1 MDFFAAAPVVR
12 QEVSLDDLIAGSVA
26 SIRRLFDEGYPTLI
40 AFSSGKDSS
49 VLMILTFMAAIQ
61 AKNEGRHPKIA
72 VCHSNTGIENPLI
85 AELAKCEM
93 KKIEAYAAKHGLDVQ
108 VRVAQPELLDSWGP
122 RICGGR
128 ALPSYPGLN
137 ADCSVAW
144 KCEPSRKLRHT
155 LSEQLGGEKEVVVC
169 TGTRRSE
176 SVRRGANM
184 LKRKDSSVEPVRN
197 KEGELVLSPIA
208 EWDTDSVFE
217 LLGLCGAGI
226 IESYTDAQEVLTAY
240 RDAGPTSCAV
250 VNDSIMEGEGK
261 AKNCGARFGFALCT
275 VVQND
280 SSMDNLL
287 NNDPQYGFMRG
298 LGRLRNYL
306 MAIQNDMGRRLWVGR
321 TIREGHIAIR
331 PDVFSPEEMRRIYR
345 YAVTLDAEEEE
356 AAQALGIEPRFR
368 LIPPEAAVCIDMLW
382 SRDGHFD
389 GFAAVADYLDIWQG
403 RERYPVPEKVEM
415 LSAERP
421 EPRFLEVGENWAE
434 ACGDHWAGI
443 REPFVAAML
452 EDCLPV
458 KSYGKKN
465 AVAAWA
471 DLESEDGFVIDQESL
486 AMFFHFEAD
495 GMVRQYRDR
504 QMDTRGI
511 AYRWYLQYG
520 LARLSARQIL
530 NHDKALRRTA
540 YKRLAGV
547 SGPEVDVDRLFDA
560 AKPWDQVPASV
571 QASFLSESR
580 LKQLRETK
588 ESEQRKKMQAS
599 LF

>member
-1 MDFFAAAPVVR
+1 MDLFTAQVVR
-12 QEVSLDDLIAGSVA
+12 KEASLDELMAGSIA
-26 SIRRLFDEGYPTLI
+26 SIKQLFDHGHPVLV

-49 VLMILTFMAAIQ
+49 ALMMLTFMAGIQ
-61 AKNEGRHPKIA
+61 AKQEGRNPRVA
-72 VCHSNTGIENPLI
+72 VCHSNTGVENPLI
-85 AELAKCEM
+85 AELARCEM
-93 KKIEAYAAKHGLDVQ
+93 RKIEAYAARQGLDVQ
-108 VRVAQPELLDSWGP
+108 VHVAQPELLDSWGP

-144 KCEPSRKLRHT
+144 KCEPSRKLR
-155 LSEQLGGEKEVVVC
+155 LAIFEELGDEKEVVVC

-176 SVRRGANM
+176 SARRGARM
-184 LKRKDSSVEPVRN
+184 LKRGDSSVTPVRN
-197 KEGELVLSPIA
+197 KDGELVLSPIA
-208 EWDTDSVFE
+208 DWDTDAVFE

-250 VNDSIMEGEGK
+250 VNDSIMEGDKKG
-261 AKNCGARFGFALCT
+261 KNCGARFGCALCT

-287 NNDPQYGFMRG
+287 SSDPDYAFMRG

-306 MAIQNDMGRRLWVGR
+306 MAIQHDMGRRLWVGR
-321 TIREGHIAIR
+321 TIRKSHIAIR

-345 YAVTLDAEEEE
+345 YAVTLDVEEAE
-356 AAQALGIEPRFR
+356 AAQAQGIEPRFR
-368 LIPPEAAVCIDMLW
+368 LIPPDAAVCVDLLW

-389 GFAAVADYLDIWQG
+389 GFAAIADYLDIWHGG
-403 RERYPVPEKVEM
+403 RRFPVPEAVEV
-415 LSAERP
+415 LSADRP
-421 EPRFLEVGENWAE
+421 QPHFLEVGEDWAE

-458 KSYGKKN
+458 KVYGKKD
-465 AVAAWA
+465 AVSSWG
-471 DLESEDGFVIDQESL
+471 DLVSEDGFFIDPESL
-486 AMFFHFEAD
+486 AMFFYFEAED
-495 GMVRQYRDR
+495 MVERYRSRQT
-504 QMDTRGI
+504 DTRGI

-520 LARLSARQIL
+520 LVKLSARQVL

-540 YKRLAGV
+540 YKRIRGI
-547 SGPEVDVDRLFDA
+547 SGPFVDVTQLLEASA
-560 AKPWDQVPASV
+560 AWDQVSEPV
-571 QASFLSESR
+571 QEAFLSDSR
-580 LKQLRETK
+580 LSQLRESK
-588 ESEQRKKMQAS
+588 EDERVKQLQSS